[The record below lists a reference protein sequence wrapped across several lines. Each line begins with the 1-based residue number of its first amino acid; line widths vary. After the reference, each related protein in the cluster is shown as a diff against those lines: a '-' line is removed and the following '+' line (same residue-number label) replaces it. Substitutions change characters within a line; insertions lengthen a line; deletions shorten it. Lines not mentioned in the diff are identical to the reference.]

1 MLGKVCVFVESN
13 QNKIW
18 EIILGEVELSVPPAT
33 FKTWFEKASLLSV
46 NDQHVSILVNNIF
59 AKGQFETK
67 YDAKI
72 KQILVDNGF
81 SKPTIE
87 YIVNNKKVIHNE
99 AVIQIDEPT
108 VSVASRSG
116 SGNRKTGLNPRYR
129 FDNFIVGTCNDLA
142 HAAAQAAAS
151 MPGQKYNPI
160 FIYGGSGLGKTHL
173 IQAIGNEIIAAHP
186 EKRVLYVPTETFV
199 NEFID
204 HVRYKKNR
212 DFSKKYREVD
222 VLIVDDIQFIA
233 GKKSNQEEFFNTFNA
248 LHQTDRQVVIS
259 ADRPPSEIPD
269 LADRLRSRFQ
279 MGMAIDVGLPDFET
293 RCAILKTK
301 ATLANGNLPD
311 DTISF
316 LADAVRTNIRE
327 LEGALNQVLAYCEMR
342 GEEPTVELAEGLLGN
357 IKSSRPK
364 HITARQVVDKTASYF
379 DLKVDEMRSPAR
391 DRHIAEPRQMAMYL
405 LRSELKM
412 SFPKIAR
419 ELGRKDH
426 TTAIH
431 SVEKI
436 EREIK
441 LSTRVRQQVS
451 DLREA
456 LYA

>member
-1 MLGKVCVFVESN
+1 VLGKVCVFVESN

-87 YIVNNKKVIHNE
+87 YIVNNKKAIRNE

-222 VLIVDDIQFIA
+222 VLIVDDERLQKI
-233 GKKSNQEEFFNTFNA
+233 NTYLLLMIHDEVICECPKEHVAEAIRYIKEDMENA
-248 LHQTDRQVVIS
+248 AAELPVPFK
-259 ADRPPSEIPD
+259 ADAETAECWYGSEIE
-269 LADRLRSRFQ
+269 
-279 MGMAIDVGLPDFET
+279 IDD
-293 RCAILKTK
+293 
-301 ATLANGNLPD
+301 
-311 DTISF
+311 
-316 LADAVRTNIRE
+316 
-327 LEGALNQVLAYCEMR
+327 EGE
-342 GEEPTVELAEGLLGN
+342 
-357 IKSSRPK
+357 I
-364 HITARQVVDKTASYF
+364 VD
-379 DLKVDEMRSPAR
+379 
-391 DRHIAEPRQMAMYL
+391 
-405 LRSELKM
+405 
-412 SFPKIAR
+412 
-419 ELGRKDH
+419 
-426 TTAIH
+426 
-431 SVEKI
+431 
-436 EREIK
+436 
-441 LSTRVRQQVS
+441 
-451 DLREA
+451 
-456 LYA
+456 

>member
-1 MLGKVCVFVESN
+1 MNSE

-18 EIILGEVELSVPPAT
+18 EIVLGEVELSMPHAT
-33 FKTWFEKASLLSV
+33 FATWFKPTSLLGID
-46 NDQHVSILVNNIF
+46 DQHIRILVNNFF
-59 AKGQFETK
+59 AKNQFEKKFDTQIK
-67 YDAKI
+67 KI
-72 KQILVDNGF
+72 LTENGF
-81 SKPTIE
+81 SDPTVE
-87 YIVNNKKVIHNE
+87 YIIKDKKVSRSE
-99 AVIQIDEPT
+99 AVMPIGDP
-108 VSVASRSG
+108 VATAG
-116 SGNRKTGLNPRYR
+116 SETNSTHRKTGLNPRYR

-301 ATLANGNLPD
+301 AILANSDLPD

-364 HITARQVVDKTASYF
+364 HITARQVVDKTATYF

-441 LSTRVRQQVS
+441 LNTRVRQQVS

>member
-1 MLGKVCVFVESN
+1 MESN

-46 NDQHVSILVNNIF
+46 EDQHVSILVNNIF

-87 YIVNNKKVIHNE
+87 YIVNNKKVICNE

-108 VSVASRSG
+108 VSVASG
-116 SGNRKTGLNPRYR
+116 PISGNRKTGLNPRYR

-222 VLIVDDIQFIA
+222 VLIVVEMQ
-233 GKKSNQEEFFNTFNA
+233 N
-248 LHQTDRQVVIS
+248 
-259 ADRPPSEIPD
+259 
-269 LADRLRSRFQ
+269 
-279 MGMAIDVGLPDFET
+279 DFVT
-293 RCAILKTK
+293 
-301 ATLANGNLPD
+301 
-311 DTISF
+311 
-316 LADAVRTNIRE
+316 
-327 LEGALNQVLAYCEMR
+327 GALGTPEAQAIV
-342 GEEPTVELAEGLLGN
+342 
-357 IKSSRPK
+357 PK
-364 HITARQVVDKTASYF
+364 V
-379 DLKVDEMRSPAR
+379 
-391 DRHIAEPRQMAMYL
+391 
-405 LRSELKM
+405 
-412 SFPKIAR
+412 
-419 ELGRKDH
+419 
-426 TTAIH
+426 
-431 SVEKI
+431 VEKI
-436 EREIK
+436 KNWKGPAKTVGLAVAGLAAVGAVLHGIFGRPNEVTPHEEQEAQE
-441 LSTRVRQQVS
+441 LVDENSHHS
-451 DLREA
+451 GREA
-456 LYA
+456 

>member
-1 MLGKVCVFVESN
+1 MDIDRE
-13 QNKIW
+13 KIW
-18 EIILGEVELSVPPAT
+18 EIVLGEVELSMPHAT
-33 FKTWFEKASLLSV
+33 FATWFKPTSLLEV
-46 NDQHVSILVNNIF
+46 DDQHFRILVNNFF
-59 AKGQFETK
+59 AKNQFEK
-67 YDAKI
+67 KFDAQI
-72 KQILVDNGF
+72 KQILKDNGF
-81 SKPTIE
+81 DAPVVE
-87 YIVNNKKVIHNE
+87 YIIKDKKVSRTE
-99 AVIQIDEPT
+99 AVMPVETQITISSGEPT
-108 VSVASRSG
+108 NMG
-116 SGNRKTGLNPRYR
+116 RKTGLNPRYR

-173 IQAIGNEIIAAHP
+173 IQAIGNEIVARQP
-186 EKRVLYVPTETFV
+186 KKRVLYVPTETFV

-279 MGMAIDVGLPDFET
+279 MGMAIDVALPDFET

-301 ATLANGNLPD
+301 AALANNPLPD
-311 DTISF
+311 ETISF

-342 GEEPTVELAEGLLGN
+342 GEEPTVELAEGLIGN

-379 DLKVDEMRSPAR
+379 DLKIDEICSPAR

-405 LRSELKM
+405 LRSELKL

-441 LSTRVRQQVS
+441 LNTRVRQQIA

>member
-1 MLGKVCVFVESN
+1 MED
-13 QNKIW
+13 QREEIW
-18 EIILGEVELSVPPAT
+18 SRVLNEIELTVPRAT
-33 FKTWFEKASLLSV
+33 FATWFKPTTLLDIKDQSLRV
-46 NDQHVSILVNNIF
+46 LVNNFF
-59 AKGQFETK
+59 AKNQFEK
-67 YDAKI
+67 KFDVQIKKI
-72 KQILVDNGF
+72 LKDSGF
-81 SKPTIE
+81 SNPQIE
-87 YIVNNKKVIHNE
+87 YVIKTKSSLIKEDVVPEND
-99 AVIQIDEPT
+99 VPLT
-108 VSVASRSG
+108 VSINHKDRLDKP
-116 SGNRKTGLNPRYR
+116 NNGLNPKYR
-129 FDNFIVGTCNDLA
+129 FSNFIVGTCNDLA

-173 IQAIGNEIIAAHP
+173 IQAIGNEILANTP
-186 EKRVLYVPTETFV
+186 KKKVLYVPTETFV

-204 HVRYKKNR
+204 HIRFKKNR

-248 LHQTDRQVVIS
+248 LHQTDKQVVIS

-279 MGMAIDVGLPDFET
+279 MGMAIDVSLPDYET
-293 RCAILKTK
+293 RCAILETK
-301 ATLANGNLPD
+301 ASVVGASIPKETVE
-311 DTISF
+311 F
-316 LADAVRTNIRE
+316 LADNIRTNIRE

-342 GEEPTVELAEGLLGN
+342 GEIPTKELAEGLLGN
-357 IKSSRPK
+357 IKNSRPK
-364 HITARQVVDKTASYF
+364 HITARQIIDKTASYF
-379 DLKVDEMRSPAR
+379 DLKLDEICSPAR
-391 DRHIAEPRQMAMYL
+391 DRHIAEPRQVAMYL

-441 LSTRVRQQVS
+441 LNSRVRQQVS
-451 DLREA
+451 DLRER
-456 LYA
+456 LYV

>member
-1 MLGKVCVFVESN
+1 MNSE

-18 EIILGEVELSVPPAT
+18 EIVLGEVELSMPHAT
-33 FKTWFEKASLLSV
+33 FATWFKPTSLLGID
-46 NDQHVSILVNNIF
+46 DQHIRILVNNFF
-59 AKGQFETK
+59 AKNQFEKKFDTQIK
-67 YDAKI
+67 KI
-72 KQILVDNGF
+72 LTENGF
-81 SKPTIE
+81 SDPTVE
-87 YIVNNKKVIHNE
+87 YIIKDKKVSRSE
-99 AVIQIDEPT
+99 AVMPIGDP
-108 VSVASRSG
+108 VAPASSETN
-116 SGNRKTGLNPRYR
+116 SAHRKTGLNPRYR

-301 ATLANGNLPD
+301 AVLANSDLPD

-364 HITARQVVDKTASYF
+364 HITARQVVDKTATYF

-441 LSTRVRQQVS
+441 LNTRVRQQVS